1 VDETTWAEVHRL
13 SHNEKLKNRA
23 IARRLGIHRETV
35 KLALDSDHCP
45 TRSPA
50 TRGSLLDPYAG
61 DLEEILKRYPK
72 LSGVRIFEKLRD
84 LGYSGKI
91 TIVRELLAEVRP
103 RRKREAFLKR
113 ETLPGVEAQ
122 ADWGSCG
129 SIVREGVIRP
139 LSVFVMALSFS
150 RLLYVEFTT
159 SQEMEDFLR
168 CHVNAFRAFGNL
180 CPKVIL
186 YDNLKSVVIWRQK
199 RLMRLNARFTEFACA
214 YLFEPRPCN
223 PGKGNEKPRAETGV
237 RYVKQNFLAGREFRD
252 FTDLQSQA
260 FHWLRDTANVRF
272 HDTTG
277 EKPIDRFEREKNLLQ
292 QVPLIPYDTRI
303 CRPVGVNHQ
312 ARVLF
317 QCNTYSVP
325 PELIGMSLTLK
336 AAPDRVTLYHLD
348 REVAAHVRSYSRYKD
363 FELPAHAEAILATK
377 KNGRIDK
384 DRDTFL
390 GLGQP
395 AQRFLEGLV
404 HKGQGSP
411 DFHID
416 KLLYLTTEYGATQ
429 VLAAMETAAAFGAFS
444 ADSVQNILY
453 QRLGAASNREKPNP
467 VVFTARP
474 ELANQSVEDPD
485 LNDYSHLTALEESD
499 DPREPHNDPAS

>member
-1 VDETTWAEVHRL
+1 MDEAVWAEIHRL
-13 SHNEKLKNRA
+13 SHNEKFKVRA
-23 IARRLGIHRETV
+23 IARQLCLHRETV
-35 KLALDSDHCP
+35 KLALASDHCP
-45 TRSPA
+45 KRSPA
-50 TRGSLLDPYAG
+50 VRGSLLDPYVG
-61 DLEEILKRYPK
+61 DIEGILKRYPT
-72 LSGVRIFEKLRD
+72 LSGVRVFEKLRE
-84 LGYSGKI
+84 LGYPGKI
-91 TIVRELLAEVRP
+91 TVLRDLLSELRP

-150 RLLYVEFTT
+150 RVLYVEFTT

-168 CHVNAFRAFGNL
+168 CHVNAFRSFGGL

-186 YDNLKSVVIWRQK
+186 YDNLRSVVAWRQK
-199 RLMRLNARFTEFACA
+199 RLTRLNARFAEFAGT

-223 PGKGNEKPRAETGV
+223 PGRGNEKPRAETGV

-252 FTDLQSQA
+252 FTDIQMQA

-292 QVPLIPYDTRI
+292 PVPRTPYDTRI
-303 CRPVGVNHQ
+303 CRPVSVNHQ

-317 QCNTYSVP
+317 QVNTYSVP
-325 PELIGMSLTLK
+325 PDLIGKALILK
-336 AAPDRVTLYHLD
+336 AAPDRVTIYNGD
-348 REVAAHVRSYSRYKD
+348 QEVVSHTRSYSRYKD
-363 FELPAHAEAILATK
+363 IEEPAHREAILETK
-377 KNGRIDK
+377 KRGRIDK

-395 AQRFLEGLV
+395 AQKFLEGLV
-404 HKGQGSP
+404 LKGQGSP
-411 DFHID
+411 DTHID
-416 KLLYLTTEYGATQ
+416 KLLYLAGEYGATQ
-429 VLAAMETAAAFGAFS
+429 ILAALETATTFGAFGAD
-444 ADSVQNILY
+444 AVQSILY
-453 QRLGAASNREKPNP
+453 QRLGAAGERRKPNP
-467 VVFTARP
+467 VAFTARP
-474 ELANQSVEDPD
+474 ELANQSVDEPD
-485 LNDYSHLTALEESD
+485 LADYSHLTELENSD
-499 DPREPHNDPAS
+499 ADPDHEAGP